1 MALNKLLPY
10 QIPHTLQL
18 QEALKVSQCVL
29 DASDTGT
36 GKTYCALAVCKLE
49 NLTPLIICPK
59 SVINSWLTVAKT
71 IGVDVLGISNYEM
84 IKGCKYYTSDMK
96 AVECPYI
103 DKYTMPEEKDVKKKS
118 LRKKVDKI
126 IDESVTD
133 PTVDTGKSE
142 ITIKVIKKVKKPK
155 TNESFIFQ
163 FPKDIVM
170 IFDEAHRCKN
180 HKTITSRLLISAA
193 EAGNKVILLS
203 ATISDK
209 IQCFKPFGVVFGF
222 YNDIKQFKM
231 WMRRK
236 IKLREIQNK
245 IDKLQDD
252 ELQLSI
258 IHNEIFPKKG
268 SRIKIKDLGDLFP
281 KNQVTANCYHSD
293 DQDKINE
300 LYDIINSALEELKN
314 KETRAEGLGKLIR
327 ARQKIEMFKVPI
339 IMDLAEEAMDNG
351 YSVVIFV
358 NFHDTMNY
366 ICHHMECDCT
376 IHGQQSLDERQSCID
391 DFQSNKC
398 KMIVVIIQAGGVGVS
413 LHDIHGGHPRMS
425 IISPTWSGQDMVQA
439 LGRIHR
445 AGSKTPAMQRIV
457 YCAET
462 YEEKICS
469 TIQEK
474 IRNINAI
481 NDGDLVLKSM
491 VAEDLK
497 IIEEN
502 INKLEKDGTAEEKP
516 IKINKI
522 DKNDEDKPIK
532 LTKHN
537 RPKGKYEKIKK

>member
-18 QEALKVSQCVL
+18 QEALKAGQCVL

-84 IKGCKYYTSDMK
+84 MKGCKYYTSDMK

-103 DKYTMPEEKDVKKKS
+103 DKYIMPEEKDVKKRT
-118 LRKKVDKI
+118 LRKRVNKI
-126 IDESVTD
+126 VEESVI
-133 PTVDTGKSE
+133 DTEKNV
-142 ITIKVIKKVKKPK
+142 ITKKIKKPK
-155 TNESFIFQ
+155 AKAKENFIFQ
-163 FPKDIVM
+163 FPPDVVM

-193 EAGNKVILLS
+193 EARNKVILLS

-222 YNDIKQFKM
+222 YNDIKQFKI

-236 IKLREIQNK
+236 MKLRELQNK
-245 IDKLQDD
+245 IDDLQYDQ
-252 ELQLSI
+252 LQLSI

-268 SRIKIKDLGDLFP
+268 SRIKIKELGDLFP

-293 DQDKINE
+293 DHDKINE

-398 KMIVVIIQAGGVGVS
+398 KMIVAIIQAGGVGVS

-457 YCAET
+457 YCAKT
-462 YEEKICS
+462 YEEQICS

-497 IIEEN
+497 IIEEK
-502 INKLEKDGTAEEKP
+502 INNLEKDITAEEKP
-516 IKINKI
+516 VKINKN
-522 DKNDEDKPIK
+522 DKKDEDKPIK
-532 LTKHN
+532 LTKLN